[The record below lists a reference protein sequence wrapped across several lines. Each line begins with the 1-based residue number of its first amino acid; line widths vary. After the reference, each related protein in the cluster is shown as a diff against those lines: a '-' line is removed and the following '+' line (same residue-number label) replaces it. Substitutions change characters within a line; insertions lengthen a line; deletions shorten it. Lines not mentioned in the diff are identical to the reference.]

1 MFVMKIF
8 FTLDIQFLLMFL
20 LCDVLNFERRIRSF
34 IVTSIERIDFV
45 YFYFVSLLTKLFIH
59 NYSTNSHIFV

>member
-20 LCDVLNFERRIRSF
+20 LCDVLNYERRIRSF
-34 IVTSIERIDFV
+34 IVTSIFCEFIDKV
-45 YFYFVSLLTKLFIH
+45 I
-59 NYSTNSHIFV
+59 YS